1 MAPRVSVMKGFVCLA
16 VAVALLAGSGAWAAH
31 DCCGHPPESSQAAD
45 PGKETSPGES
55 DCACACCQGPLL
67 TSSLTAVSLQFDP
80 RWSIEIAEEFASSR
94 VESDIFR
101 PPLS

>member
-1 MAPRVSVMKGFVCLA
+1 MTPRFSVMKGIVCLA

-45 PGKETSPGES
+45 PGKETSSGDG

-67 TSSLTAVSLQFDP
+67 TSSHAGVSLQLDP
-80 RWSIEIAEEFASSR
+80 RWSIEIAEDFALSR